1 MEHVGRWWSDGLGF
15 KMFHFKLV
23 HAVFFSFARGNSFVA
38 RSFLKNGTVVRVMG
52 LVLPQYWVFLLEW

>member
-1 MEHVGRWWSDGLGF
+1 MGF